1 MSNTK
6 ITLMTIGIVCGII
19 AVLGLFYLIGYSS
32 ACISTANLYPKSGTV
47 IYVDK
52 DGDVIL
58 IEDLAGH
65 RWIYGGA
72 EDWLEGDMVSMI
84 MNSNGTE
91 KIKDDEIVVVKYE
104 GWREGE

>member
-1 MSNTK
+1 MSKTK
-6 ITLMTIGIVCGII
+6 ETLMLIGIVCI
-19 AVLGLFYLIGYSS
+19 LFAMFGGVYIIGYER
-32 ACISTANLYPKSGTV
+32 ACASKANLYPKSGAV

-52 DGDVIL
+52 AGDVIL

-72 EDWLEGDMVSMI
+72 EDWLEGDMISMI
-84 MNSNGTE
+84 MDSRGTE
-91 KIKDDEIVVVKYE
+91 QIKDDEIVKIQYE

>member
-6 ITLMTIGIVCGII
+6 ITLMTIGIVCSIVV
-19 AVLGLFYLIGYSS
+19 VLGIFYLIGYES
-32 ACISTANLYPKSGTV
+32 ACISKANLYPKSGTV

-91 KIKDDEIVVVKYE
+91 QIKDDEIIKIQYE

>member
-1 MSNTK
+1 MSKTRE
-6 ITLMTIGIVCGII
+6 TLMLIGIVCVLLAMLGGI
-19 AVLGLFYLIGYSS
+19 YLIGYDRGYASK
-32 ACISTANLYPKSGTV
+32 ANLYPKSGTV

-65 RWIYGGA
+65 RWLYGGA

-84 MNSNGTE
+84 MNNNGTE
-91 KIKDDEIVVVKYE
+91 KIKDDEIVKIQYE

>member
-1 MSNTK
+1 MSKTRE
-6 ITLMTIGIVCGII
+6 TLMIIGITCGII
-19 AVLGLFYLIGYSS
+19 AVLGLFYLIGYQS
-32 ACISTANLYPKSGTV
+32 AYTSRANLYPKSGTV

>member
-1 MSNTK
+1 MSKTRE
-6 ITLMTIGIVCGII
+6 TLMIVGITCGII
-19 AVLGLFYLIGYSS
+19 AVLGLFYLIGYES
-32 ACISTANLYPKSGTV
+32 AYISKANLYPKSGAV

-52 DGDVIL
+52 AGDVIL
-58 IEDLAGH
+58 IEDLVGH

-84 MNSNGTE
+84 MDSRGTE
-91 KIKDDEIVVVKYE
+91 QIKDDEIIKIQYE